1 MSVEAKRATWESIKR
16 HRQVAE
22 LVRSDEV
29 FRRFVGNLVETFGP
43 LECVEP
49 TETIVPTL
57 DEPIKRRR

>member
-43 LECVEP
+43 LE
-49 TETIVPTL
+49 TMIPTL

>member
-1 MSVEAKRATWESIKR
+1 MKR

-22 LVRSDEV
+22 LVQSDEV

-43 LECVEP
+43 LESVEP